1 MRGILLIPSILL
13 LLPNR
18 IKNLLSIRNPS
29 RHFVL
34 LRIQHIRQC
43 LVVDFSLLWS
53 KKNGLFLS
61 LQKNLAVVKE
71 VHLEK
76 FVTQAEHYRV
86 TGLQPLLH
94 VHELVEWL
102 ENYLALY
109 CLWNH
114 LLRPFLPVSRLN
126 EWWTYQA
133 AGTFSGSPFL
143 LEYFPE
149 CTLPFSRPLTS
160 DSSRNRFAFD
170 NKENY
175 SFF

>member
-1 MRGILLIPSILL
+1 MGGILLLTAILL
-13 LLPNR
+13 LLSNR
-18 IKNLLSIRNPS
+18 IKNLLSVRNPS
-29 RHFVL
+29 GHFVL
-34 LRIQHIRQC
+34 LRIQHIWQC

-53 KKNGLFLS
+53 EKNGLFLS

-109 CLWNH
+109 CLWNY
-114 LLRPFLPVSRLN
+114 LLRPFWPVNRLN
-126 EWWTYQA
+126 GWWTDQA
-133 AGTFSGSPFL
+133 AGIFSGSPFP
-143 LEYFPE
+143 LECFPA

-160 DSSRNRFAFD
+160 DSSGNRFVFQ
-170 NKENY
+170 
-175 SFF
+175 